1 MNEIEILLEKEIDSD
16 LGSRN
21 KIEEL
26 YKNIDSNVS
35 KVVMNFKGVE
45 FMGRSFAQEYLN
57 QKHSA
62 SFEVVEVNVPDDVQ
76 KLFNVILK
84 LKARVF
90 FLFEEQSL
98 LAFSFT
104 IMV

>member
-1 MNEIEILLEKEIDSD
+1 MSEIEIFLEKEIDSD

-26 YKNIDSNVS
+26 YKNISSDVS
-35 KVVMNFKGVE
+35 KVVMNFTGIK

-57 QKHSA
+57 QKNKA

-76 KLFNVILK
+76 KLFEVILK
-84 LKARVF
+84 INGHL
-90 FLFEEQSL
+90 
-98 LAFSFT
+98 
-104 IMV
+104 

>member
-1 MNEIEILLEKEIDSD
+1 MSEIEIILSEKIDSD

-26 YKNIDSNVS
+26 YQNIDDNVS

-57 QKHSA
+57 QKHIA
-62 SFEVVEVNVPDDVQ
+62 TFEVTEENVPQDVQ
-76 KLFNVILK
+76 KMFDIILK
-84 LKARVF
+84 IK
-90 FLFEEQSL
+90 S
-98 LAFSFT
+98 S
-104 IMV
+104 